1 MESQPVLDKARQEKP
16 SYRRVLSN
24 RSFSLLW
31 IGQLVSQSGD
41 FIFDV
46 AALWLVLQL
55 TGDTLKVGIA
65 VAFVLLPAVVIGPF
79 AGVYIDRFNRRDI
92 MIAANIF
99 QAGAGIRITP
109 SYPIGILNF
118 FGLFIFFFVLNPS
131 APFFPPSSP
140 PA

>member
-1 MESQPVLDKARQEKP
+1 MESQPVLDTARPEKP

-99 QAGAGIRITP
+99 QAAPAIRITRSQLIRSFDFSVP
-109 SYPIGILNF
+109 CN
-118 FGLFIFFFVLNPS
+118 
-131 APFFPPSSP
+131 
-140 PA
+140 